1 MSALEHHNT
10 VLTDTHV
17 SLRNGAPPDGPLRDG
32 ISRDGISR
40 DGTLLDGLSL
50 HFGPGSPHMAQDLGG
65 AQATKESDGSVT
77 TSKILLV
84 DSDPIN
90 RLLLKSMLRVG
101 NHQFLEA
108 ESGLHALELI
118 ARENIDLIILDLLLP
133 GLGGTELCRRLKS
146 DRKTQFIPILMV
158 TSVTGHDFE
167 VEGIEAGADEY
178 LKKPLH
184 PSVVRARVQSL
195 LRHKAAIDSLEEAET
210 ILFALAQ
217 AVENRDMGT
226 GQHCERLAIYSVALG
241 LTIGLPR
248 HDLVALYRGGFLHD
262 IGKVSVPD
270 SILLGTGKLND
281 EQWRVMQRHT
291 IHGVEICQPM
301 KTLASV
307 LPIIRSHHERW
318 DGSGYPDR
326 LRGEEI
332 PLLARILQV
341 VDIFD
346 ALTTAR
352 SYKPAY
358 SKQEALDILEHE
370 AAKGWRDAELVSL
383 FVSMQSGAFLDSR
396 CLLEAAWPEL
406 NSTLQSLQNMNL
418 HLSGSR

>member
-1 MSALEHHNT
+1 MFPSRLPIDLQKWLLLMSASDRYNA
-10 VLTDTHV
+10 VL
-17 SLRNGAPPDGPLRDG
+17 PD
-32 ISRDGISR
+32 SHQAV
-40 DGTLLDGLSL
+40 LDGVPPR
-50 HFGPGSPHMAQDLGG
+50 FGPGSPTIALDLGG
-65 AQATKESDGSVT
+65 ALPASDRDAAGI
-77 TSKILLV
+77 TSKVLLV
-84 DSDPIN
+84 DGDPIN

-101 NHQFLEA
+101 SYEFLEA
-108 ESGLHALELI
+108 ETGLHALEII
-118 ARENIDLIILDLLLP
+118 AREAVDLIILDLLLP

-146 DRKTQFIPILMV
+146 NRKTQFIPILMV
-158 TSVTGHDFE
+158 TSVSGHDFE

-184 PSVVRARVQSL
+184 PSVVRARVHSL

-226 GQHCERLAIYSVALG
+226 SQHCERLAIYSVALG

-248 HDLVALYRGGFLHD
+248 RDLVALYRGGFLHD

-270 SILLGTGKLND
+270 SILLGTGKLNE
-281 EQWRVMQRHT
+281 EQWRIMQRHT

-318 DGSGYPDR
+318 DGTGYPDG
-326 LRGEEI
+326 LRGEQI
-332 PLLARILQV
+332 PLLARILQI

-383 FVSMQSGAFLDSR
+383 FVSMQSDAFLDSR
-396 CLLEAAWPEL
+396 ALIEAAWPEL
-406 NSTLQSLQNMNL
+406 SSTLQSLQNMDR
-418 HLSGSR
+418 HLRSSS

>member
-1 MSALEHHNT
+1 MFPSRLPIDLQKWLLLMSASDRYNA
-10 VLTDTHV
+10 VL
-17 SLRNGAPPDGPLRDG
+17 PD
-32 ISRDGISR
+32 SHQAV
-40 DGTLLDGLSL
+40 LDGVPPR
-50 HFGPGSPHMAQDLGG
+50 FGPGSPTIALDLGG
-65 AQATKESDGSVT
+65 ALPASDRDAAAI
-77 TSKILLV
+77 TSRVLLV
-84 DSDPIN
+84 DGDPIN

-101 NHQFLEA
+101 SYEFLEA
-108 ESGLHALELI
+108 ETGLHALEII
-118 ARENIDLIILDLLLP
+118 AREAVDLIILDLLLP

-146 DRKTQFIPILMV
+146 NRKTQFIPILMV
-158 TSVTGHDFE
+158 TSVSGHDFE

-184 PSVVRARVQSL
+184 PSVVRARVHSL

-226 GQHCERLAIYSVALG
+226 SQHCERLAIYSVALG

-248 HDLVALYRGGFLHD
+248 RDLVALYRGGFLHD

-270 SILLGTGKLND
+270 SILLGTGKLNE
-281 EQWRVMQRHT
+281 EQWRIMQRHT

-318 DGSGYPDR
+318 DGTGYPDG

-332 PLLARILQV
+332 PLLARILQI

-383 FVSMQSGAFLDSR
+383 FVSMQSDAFLDSR
-396 CLLEAAWPEL
+396 ALIEAAWPEL
-406 NSTLQSLQNMNL
+406 SSTLQSLQNMDR
-418 HLSGSR
+418 HLRSSS

>member
-1 MSALEHHNT
+1 
-10 VLTDTHV
+10 
-17 SLRNGAPPDGPLRDG
+17 
-32 ISRDGISR
+32 
-40 DGTLLDGLSL
+40 
-50 HFGPGSPHMAQDLGG
+50 
-65 AQATKESDGSVT
+65 
-77 TSKILLV
+77 
-84 DSDPIN
+84 
-90 RLLLKSMLRVG
+90 MLRVG
-101 NHQFLEA
+101 SYEFLEA
-108 ESGLHALELI
+108 ETGLHALEII
-118 ARENIDLIILDLLLP
+118 AREAVDLIILDLLLP
-133 GLGGTELCRRLKS
+133 GLGGIELCRRLKS
-146 DRKTQFIPILMV
+146 NRKTQFIPILMV
-158 TSVTGHDFE
+158 TSVSGHDFE

-184 PSVVRARVQSL
+184 PSVVRARVHSL

-226 GQHCERLAIYSVALG
+226 SQHCERLAIYSVALG

-248 HDLVALYRGGFLHD
+248 RDLVALYRGGFLHD

-270 SILLGTGKLND
+270 SILLGTGKLNE
-281 EQWRVMQRHT
+281 EQWRIMQRHT

-318 DGSGYPDR
+318 DGTGYPDG
-326 LRGEEI
+326 LRGEQI
-332 PLLARILQV
+332 PLLARILQI

-383 FVSMQSGAFLDSR
+383 FVSMQSDAFLDSR
-396 CLLEAAWPEL
+396 ALIEAAWPEL
-406 NSTLQSLQNMNL
+406 SSTLQSLQNMDR
-418 HLSGSR
+418 HLRSSS

>member
-1 MSALEHHNT
+1 MFPSRLPIDLQKWLLLMSASDRYNA
-10 VLTDTHV
+10 VL
-17 SLRNGAPPDGPLRDG
+17 PDFHQAV
-32 ISRDGISR
+32 
-40 DGTLLDGLSL
+40 LDGVPPR
-50 HFGPGSPHMAQDLGG
+50 FGPGSPTIALDLGG
-65 AQATKESDGSVT
+65 ALPASDRDAAAI
-77 TSKILLV
+77 TSRVLLV
-84 DSDPIN
+84 DGDPIN

-101 NHQFLEA
+101 SYEFLEA
-108 ESGLHALELI
+108 ETGLHALEII
-118 ARENIDLIILDLLLP
+118 AREAVDLIILDLLLP

-146 DRKTQFIPILMV
+146 NRKTQFIPILMV
-158 TSVTGHDFE
+158 TSVSGHDFE

-184 PSVVRARVQSL
+184 PSVVRARVHSL

-226 GQHCERLAIYSVALG
+226 SQHCERLAIYSVALG

-248 HDLVALYRGGFLHD
+248 RDLVALYRGGFLHD

-270 SILLGTGKLND
+270 SILLGTGKLNE
-281 EQWRVMQRHT
+281 EQWRIMQRHT

-318 DGSGYPDR
+318 DGTGYPDG

-332 PLLARILQV
+332 PLLARILQI

-383 FVSMQSGAFLDSR
+383 FVSMQSDAFLDSR
-396 CLLEAAWPEL
+396 ALIEAAWPEL
-406 NSTLQSLQNMNL
+406 SSTLQSLQNMDR
-418 HLSGSR
+418 HLRSSS

>member
-1 MSALEHHNT
+1 MFPSRLPIDLQKWLLLMSASDRYNA
-10 VLTDTHV
+10 VL
-17 SLRNGAPPDGPLRDG
+17 PD
-32 ISRDGISR
+32 SHQAV
-40 DGTLLDGLSL
+40 LDGVPPR
-50 HFGPGSPHMAQDLGG
+50 FGPGSPTIALDLGG
-65 AQATKESDGSVT
+65 ALPASDRDAAAI
-77 TSKILLV
+77 TSRVLLV
-84 DSDPIN
+84 DGDPIN

-101 NHQFLEA
+101 SYEFLEA
-108 ESGLHALELI
+108 ETGLHALEII
-118 ARENIDLIILDLLLP
+118 AREAVDLIILDLLLP

-146 DRKTQFIPILMV
+146 NRKTQFIPILMV
-158 TSVTGHDFE
+158 TSVSGHDFE

-184 PSVVRARVQSL
+184 PSVVRARVHSL

-226 GQHCERLAIYSVALG
+226 SQHCERLAIYSVALG

-248 HDLVALYRGGFLHD
+248 RDLVALYRGGFLHD

-270 SILLGTGKLND
+270 SILLGTGKLNE
-281 EQWRVMQRHT
+281 EQWRIMQRHT

-318 DGSGYPDR
+318 DGTGYPDG
-326 LRGEEI
+326 LRGEQI
-332 PLLARILQV
+332 PLLARILQI

-383 FVSMQSGAFLDSR
+383 FVSMQSDAFLDSR
-396 CLLEAAWPEL
+396 ALIEAAWPEL
-406 NSTLQSLQNMNL
+406 SSTLQSLQNMDR
-418 HLSGSR
+418 HLRSSS

>member
-1 MSALEHHNT
+1 MFPSRLPIDLQKWLLLMSASDRYNA
-10 VLTDTHV
+10 VL
-17 SLRNGAPPDGPLRDG
+17 PD
-32 ISRDGISR
+32 SHQAV
-40 DGTLLDGLSL
+40 LDGVPPR
-50 HFGPGSPHMAQDLGG
+50 FGPGSPTIALDLGG
-65 AQATKESDGSVT
+65 ALPASDRDAAAI
-77 TSKILLV
+77 TSRVLLV
-84 DSDPIN
+84 DGDPIN

-101 NHQFLEA
+101 SYEFLEA
-108 ESGLHALELI
+108 ETGLHALEII
-118 ARENIDLIILDLLLP
+118 AREAVDLIILDLLLP

-146 DRKTQFIPILMV
+146 NRKTQFIPILMV
-158 TSVTGHDFE
+158 TSVSGHDFE

-184 PSVVRARVQSL
+184 PSVVRARVHSL

-226 GQHCERLAIYSVALG
+226 SQHCERLAIYSVALG

-248 HDLVALYRGGFLHD
+248 RDLVALYRGGFLHD

-270 SILLGTGKLND
+270 SILLGTGKLNE
-281 EQWRVMQRHT
+281 EQWRIMQRHT

-307 LPIIRSHHERW
+307 LPIIRNHHERW
-318 DGSGYPDR
+318 DGTGYPDG

-332 PLLARILQV
+332 PLLARILQI

-383 FVSMQSGAFLDSR
+383 FVSMQSDAFLDSR
-396 CLLEAAWPEL
+396 ALIEAAWPEL
-406 NSTLQSLQNMNL
+406 SSTLQSLQNMDR
-418 HLSGSR
+418 HLRSSS